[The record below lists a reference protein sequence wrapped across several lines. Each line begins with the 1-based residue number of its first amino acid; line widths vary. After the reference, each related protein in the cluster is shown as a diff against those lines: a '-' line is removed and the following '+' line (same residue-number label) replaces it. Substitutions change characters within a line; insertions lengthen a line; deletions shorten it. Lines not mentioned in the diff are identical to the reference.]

1 MAIPAPEILL
11 PTGGMD
17 YATDIATQTLSGTT
31 SADTQEIQINGSVHG
46 VSYTAGETIWSWT
59 GTLTLGSNVIN
70 IIAIEKVTSLPSPA
84 TTITITLIPPEDEV
98 ITVSSPTGVQT
109 LRYQDKIEIKN
120 VQNPEPNTIGYN
132 YYVSTQSGGID
143 GVYAKINT
151 DYITEYTSYE
161 DKATL
166 INTVTDT
173 TGNIRVTV
181 TTEQIT
187 REYYYSV
194 FFDQERYTELVEAE
208 LLPAVSFNQNTPFF
222 FVVTAIIYDPV
233 LGQVTES
240 ANSIELQS
248 SPVTIT
254 TGIRT
259 LPART
264 QNDIILTFSQDLLL
278 SNTGTDT
285 KPGTVVRDM
294 MDPISEEMARVYVI
308 QDFLARSLSVSS
320 LLDFDDADGDGE
332 SDAVEDSIPKK
343 ALQLALMLTDPD
355 DVQAVIDAQ
364 FDKLASNADTTRRSA
379 TYAVGEVTF
388 FVTEA
393 PIRDMVVNEGAIVST
408 LGDLDSG
415 IQAQSYRTLATK
427 ILDYETRE
435 RFYNST
441 TGRYEMS
448 LDVEALNVGEEGNT
462 DSYTVKVVSSGADSN
477 FQVENPNPIS
487 FGEDIESNYNLA
499 TRIMLAF
506 FADTGT
512 EGGYAKIAASVS
524 GVRRTRIEKAGDPL
538 MIRDYDPIREKHVG
552 GKVDVYI
559 QGSRSRQV
567 TDQIAFSF
575 ESIVSSQGAQSEEQ
589 FLVINAVA
597 FQFKTTNP
605 RVTSHTPI
613 FEVSRVYN
621 ATRAQE
627 YDISGYQIIG
637 DGNTVDL
644 DETKAQNAAIGL
656 AATDVIKVDY
666 KFRSSDT
673 FVLQNQPVN
682 DIVSIVG
689 QLSGTLTSDN
699 WDLVTLEDPLAE
711 GRSTI
716 AQDSVRIKFANN
728 LPLTGFQTITD
739 EVHVMILGK
748 NEPLDF
754 LGADPTSIVV
764 KNLAKTVTYVLNVD
778 YRIDPGTDTEAT
790 EIIMIESGSISNGE
804 QVLINYVAIENF
816 IITYTTNELLET
828 VQDELDEYKHA
839 CADAIAKQA
848 IENGVDFAFTV
859 VPKSNV
865 VDFNTLTSQITTS
878 IANFISQLDIGV
890 SLTQSDVDNQIRKV
904 DDVDYVVLPF
914 TRMVKSDGSQIVRDD
929 IGQVQFEVYNDGVTR
944 SYITSAT
951 VLSYN
956 TIDKG
961 GDENKFRGVF
971 ENTVALI
978 LQDDPLDVSGGAGR
992 AYIQSDGKIIV
1003 STIDG
1008 QLPDTKNYEVAYYV
1022 EGETGSEDINV
1033 AAVESLKIGTLTIAY
1048 DTPREQLPSL

>member
-1 MAIPAPEILL
+1 MAIPAPVIVL
-11 PTGGMD
+11 PSDGAD

-31 SADTQEIQINGSVHG
+31 SADTLEIQVNGSVHG
-46 VSYTAGETIWSWT
+46 VSYTAGETVWSWT
-59 GTLTLGSNVIN
+59 GTVILGSNVIN
-70 IIAIEKVTSLPSPA
+70 VVAIETNTLIPSLA
-84 TTITITLIPPEDEV
+84 TTITILLIPPEDEI
-98 ITVSSPTGVQT
+98 ITVSSPTGVRT
-109 LRYQDKIEIKN
+109 LRYQNKIEIIN
-120 VQNPEPNTIGYN
+120 TQNPESNTLGYN

-143 GVYAKINT
+143 GNYVKINT
-151 DYITEYTSYE
+151 DYVTEYTSYE
-161 DKATL
+161 DNAKTL
-166 INTVTDT
+166 NTAIDT
-173 TGNIRVTV
+173 TGDIRVTV
-181 TTEQIT
+181 TTEEIT

-194 FFDQERYTELVEAE
+194 FFDQARYIEMVEE
-208 LLPAVSFNQNTPFF
+208 GLLPAVTFNESTPFF

-248 SPVTIT
+248 SPLIIT
-254 TGIRT
+254 TGLRT
-259 LPART
+259 LPSRT

-285 KPGTVVRDM
+285 KPATVVRDM

-308 QDFLARSLSVSS
+308 QDFLARSLSVSA
-320 LLDFDDADGDGE
+320 LLDFDDADGDTI
-332 SDAVEDSIPKK
+332 SDPVEDSIPKK

-355 DVQAVIDAQ
+355 DLQALIDAQ
-364 FDKLASNADTTRRSA
+364 FDKLASNADTIRKEA
-379 TYAVGEVTF
+379 TYSIGQVTF
-388 FVTEA
+388 SVTNP
-393 PIRDMVVNEGAIVST
+393 PIRDMIVNEGAVVST
-408 LGDLDSG
+408 LGDLDQG

-427 ILDYETRE
+427 VLDYGTRD
-435 RFYNST
+435 RFYNPI
-441 TGRYEMS
+441 TGRYELS
-448 LDVEALNVGEEGNT
+448 VDVEALNVGDEGNT
-462 DSYTVKVVSSGADSN
+462 DSYTIKVVSSGADSA

-487 FGEDIESNYNLA
+487 FGYDIESNYDLS
-499 TRIMLAF
+499 TRIELAF

-512 EGGYAKIAASVS
+512 EGGYAKVAAGVS
-524 GVRRTRIEKAGDPL
+524 GVRRVRIEKAGDPL
-538 MIRDYDPIREKHVG
+538 MIRDYDSIREKHVG

-559 QGSRSRQV
+559 QGSRTKQV

-575 ESIVSSQGAQSEEQ
+575 ESIVSNQGAQSEER

-613 FEVSRVYN
+613 FEVTRVYN
-621 ATRAQE
+621 ATKARE
-627 YDISGYQIIG
+627 YDITGYQIIG
-637 DGNTVDL
+637 NGNTIDL
-644 DETKAQNAAIGL
+644 DETKPLNAAIGL
-656 AATDVIKVDY
+656 AAVDVIKVDY

-673 FVLQNQPVN
+673 FVLQHQPVG
-682 DIVSIVG
+682 DIISIVG
-689 QLSGTLTSDN
+689 QLSGPLTSEN

-739 EVHVMILGK
+739 EEHILILGTD
-748 NEPLDF
+748 EPLDF

-764 KNLAKTVTYVLNVD
+764 KNNTKTKIYVLNVD

-804 QVLINYVAIENF
+804 RVLVNYIAIENF

-828 VQDELDEYKHA
+828 VQDELDTYKHA

-848 IENGVDFAFTV
+848 VENGVDLAFTI

-865 VDFNTLTSQITTS
+865 SDYNVLTSQITTS
-878 IANFISQLDIGV
+878 IANFISQLNIGV

-904 DDVDYVVLPF
+904 KDVDYVVLPF
-914 TRMVKSDGSQIVRDD
+914 SRMVKSDDSQIVRDD
-929 IGQVQFEVYNDGVTR
+929 IGQVQFEVYNEGVTQ
-944 SYITSAT
+944 SFITVAN
-951 VLSYN
+951 VLTYN
-956 TIDKG
+956 TVDKG

-971 ENTVALI
+971 ENTVPLI
-978 LQDDPLDVSGGAGR
+978 LQDDPLDVSEGAGR

-1008 QLPDTKNYEVAYYV
+1008 LLPDTKNYEVAYYV
-1022 EGETGSEDINV
+1022 EGESGSEDINV
-1033 AAVESLKIGTLTIAY
+1033 AAVESLKIGTLTISY
-1048 DTPREQLPSL
+1048 DTPREQSPTL